1 MTKVELGTL
10 RGFGAEIN
18 VVIRKGSAFAI
29 DKTCDVVLTSGAD
42 SIVLGTMPVSEAFDF
57 AELITTGFQIFNYT
71 MELAEGVGNGEV

>member
-1 MTKVELGTL
+1 MSSSDL
-10 RGFGAEIN
+10 IN
-18 VVIRKGSAFAI
+18 VSIRKGSDYAI
-29 DKTCDVVLTSGAD
+29 SKTCDVVLSRQED

>member
-1 MTKVELGTL
+1 MKVELGTL

-18 VVIRKGSAFAI
+18 VSIRKGSDYATA
-29 DKTCDVVLTSGAD
+29 KTCDVVLSRQED

-71 MELAEGVGNGEV
+71 MELAEGVGNGQV